1 MKTNTRIFDSDL
13 LVIGGGISGA
23 MAALKARD
31 AGIKKITLICKGQ
44 IAKDS
49 ISAFAAGVYDVFL
62 PEKDDKAKVYRTRAL
77 KDYWSAGLYDAEWLH
92 VLLDENKDRLIDLE
106 KWGVDWE
113 RDEKGEIQRMP
124 MKRDAMRAM
133 FHGPQLME
141 AVAKK
146 VKEAG
151 IEVVAHTM
159 VTDLLTEGGQPE
171 SRVIGAV
178 GFETRSAEFRV
189 FKAKAVV
196 LAAGGCGF
204 KGRFS
209 CHKFQTGEADAMAYR
224 AGALMGLFEH
234 DGLHSTPM
242 DFDMHG
248 LNMFQALGGI
258 FVNAKGEEFLAE
270 YDPELG
276 NHTPMDLLDQAM
288 AMEVRGGRGP
298 CYLDMTHFTPE
309 QVRKLRVVGPMFG
322 MMLERAGYIVGE
334 KIVNKIEWG
343 AAFFGTVCNG
353 GGVIANTKCET
364 SLPGLFA
371 CGDAMARPG
380 CHRSLQGATVSGA
393 RAGRFAA
400 EFVKDARKKT
410 VDEKQVEKWKKAAYA
425 FSKKKNGILPDHI
438 IIGILEQLIP
448 YGVSVICRA
457 DRLQKA
463 LEAVEWMRDHELP
476 MVYAPDPHYLRLAN
490 EVSAMVLVAEMYL
503 RSRLLRTE
511 SRGMCVVRE
520 DYPYTDNVNWL
531 KWSMLKC
538 EKGEMKLWTEDVP
551 LDKYEVKPAREN
563 YLYPLFATATKRG
576 IPWG

>member
-1 MKTNTRIFDSDL
+1 MKVTTRTIDSDL
-13 LVIGGGISGA
+13 LIIGGGVAGA
-23 MAALKARD
+23 LAALKARD
-31 AGIKKITLICKGQ
+31 AGVKKISLVCKGQ

-62 PEKDDKAKVYRTRAL
+62 PEKDNKDAVYRTRAL
-77 KDYWSAGLYDAEWLH
+77 KDYWSAGLYDDGWLH
-92 VLLDENKDRLIDLE
+92 LLLDENKDRLVDFE
-106 KWGVDWE
+106 KWGVEFE
-113 RDEKGEIQRMP
+113 RDANGEIQRMP
-124 MKRDAMRAM
+124 MKRDALRAM

-146 VKEAG
+146 VRETG
-151 IEVVAHTM
+151 IDVIDHTM
-159 VTDLLTEGGQPE
+159 ITDLLTEDGQPE
-171 SRVIGAV
+171 RRVIGAV
-178 GFETRSAEFRV
+178 GFETRTAEFRV
-189 FKAKAVV
+189 FTGKAVV

-204 KGRFS
+204 KGRFA

-248 LNMFQALGGI
+248 LNMFQGLGGK
-258 FVNAKGEEFLAE
+258 FVNAQGEEFLAD

-298 CYLDMTHFTPE
+298 IYLDMTHFTPE
-309 QVRKLRVVGPMFG
+309 QVKKMRVVGPMFG
-322 MMLERAGYIVGE
+322 MMLERGGYIVGE
-334 KIVNKIEWG
+334 KIVKKIEWG
-343 AAFFGTVCNG
+343 PAFFGTVCNG
-353 GGVIANTKCET
+353 GGAVVNVKCET

-400 EFVKDARKKT
+400 EYVKKARKQA
-410 VDEKQVEKWKKAAYA
+410 VNEKQMEKWKKATYR
-425 FSKKKNGILPDHI
+425 FSGRKDGILPDHL
-438 IIGILEQLIP
+438 IIGVLEQLIP
-448 YGVSVICRA
+448 YGVTVISRA
-457 DRLQKA
+457 DRLENA
-463 LEAVEWMRDHELP
+463 LKAVEWMRDNELP
-476 MVYAPDPHYLRLAN
+476 LVYAPDPHYLRLAN

-503 RSRLLRTE
+503 KSRQLRTE
-511 SRGMCVVRE
+511 SRGMCTTRE

-531 KWSMLKC
+531 KWTRLKL
-538 EKGEMKLWTEDVP
+538 EKGKMKLWTEDLP

-563 YLYPLFATATKRG
+563 YLYPLFTAATKRG
-576 IPWG
+576 VSWG